1 MSEVWQCAVDSY
13 REIRGESGVAVLG
26 LLGVSK
32 VQDHA
37 EYLKWGRCM
46 EMVIYPLYPSLK
58 VNFEVRRKTQSLI

>member
-1 MSEVWQCAVDSY
+1 MRQRTADTH
-13 REIRGESGVAVLG
+13 REIRPESGAAVLG

-46 EMVIYPLYPSLK
+46 EMVVYPLFSSLK
-58 VNFEVRRKTQSLI
+58 VNFEVRRNTQSLT